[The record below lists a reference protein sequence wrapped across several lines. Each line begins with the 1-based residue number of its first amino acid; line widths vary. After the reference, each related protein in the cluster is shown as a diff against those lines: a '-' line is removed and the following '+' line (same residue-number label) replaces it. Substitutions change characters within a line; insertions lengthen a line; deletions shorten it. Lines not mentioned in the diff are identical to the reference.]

1 MTARVAAGRCA
12 LVPSR
17 KRRAGLPT
25 LTLANRKRTDHEID
39 HQDRLRAV
47 AAGLRWIPGARGGG
61 QYPYSEAAFAD
72 AQAAGKTIIVDVF
85 ADWCPTCRAQK
96 PILDELKAEPKLKDS
111 LFVTVDYDREKAF
124 LRAHRVPRQS
134 TILVFRGGN
143 EVARS
148 VAETDRDRLRTAVLS
163 AAGG

>member
-1 MTARVAAGRCA
+1 MKSTIRTVFALLLLAFAGSPVLAAA
-12 LVPSR
+12 DS
-17 KRRAGLPT
+17 
-25 LTLANRKRTDHEID
+25 I
-39 HQDRLRAV
+39 
-47 AAGLRWIPGARGGG
+47 
-61 QYPYSEAAFAD
+61 PYSEAAFAD